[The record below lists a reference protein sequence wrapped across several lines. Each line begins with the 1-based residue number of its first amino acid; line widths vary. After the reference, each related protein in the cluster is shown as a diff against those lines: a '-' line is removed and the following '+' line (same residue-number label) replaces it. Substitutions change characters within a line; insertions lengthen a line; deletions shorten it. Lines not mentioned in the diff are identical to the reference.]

1 MAVKLKGLPP
11 SSFPPW
17 EKNIPTLGIK
27 RRHIS
32 FNKGWLLDDKV
43 GLLDDK
49 VGLLNNKARLSQDLT
64 WFSRKVPM

>member
-17 EKNIPTLGIK
+17 EKNIPTLGLK

-32 FNKGWLLDDKV
+32 FNKGW
-43 GLLDDK
+43 LLDDK

-64 WFSRKVPM
+64 WFSRKVHK